1 MLKPLFMNILRK
13 ILPVVSATAWI
24 SISEFVRNQFLLN
37 SFWTE
42 HYRSL
47 GLTFPS
53 APINGA
59 VWGIW
64 SLLFAFVVFVI
75 AKKFTLVQTTF
86 LAWFTGFVLMWLVLG
101 NLSVLPFG
109 LLWYAI
115 PLSLLE
121 AFIAAWIIKSFRGKA
136 SNPEKA

>member
-1 MLKPLFMNILRK
+1 MKK
-13 ILPVVSATAWI
+13 TILPVLLVTIWI
-24 SISEFVRNQFLLN
+24 SISEFVRNEFLVK

-53 APINGA
+53 EPLNGA

-64 SLLFAFVVFVI
+64 SLLLATAIFI
-75 AKKFTLVQTTF
+75 LSKKFTLVQTTL
-86 LAWFTGFVLMWLVLG
+86 LAWLVAFVMMWVVIG
-101 NLSVLPFG
+101 NLGVLPYGILF
-109 LLWYAI
+109 YAI

-121 AFIAAWIIKSFRGKA
+121 IFVAGWIMRKLS
-136 SNPEKA
+136 